1 MTVSPL
7 RPKSQKCVPGEALAP
22 PMTRPAP
29 DFRTVFEAEF
39 GYVLGTL
46 RRLGVHGADLEDVA
60 HDVFLHVYRHLGDYD
75 PGRPL
80 RPWLFGFAFRIAR
93 DFRALGRH
101 RETATEDLAR
111 TRDPAP
117 LADSQLL
124 RGEEVRLAL
133 AALGALDLD
142 ERAVFV
148 AHDLEELSAPEIAE
162 LMQIPINT
170 VYSRLRRA
178 RIKFLAQVHK
188 GGERSH
194 P

>member
-1 MTVSPL
+1 VTVSAR
-7 RPKSQKCVPGEALAP
+7 RPKSHECVPGDASAP
-22 PMTRPAP
+22 KMPRTTL

-46 RRLGVHGADLEDVA
+46 RRLGVCGADLEDVA
-60 HDVFLHVYRHLGDYD
+60 HDVFLHVFRHLGDYD

-80 RPWLFGFAFRIAR
+80 RPWLFGFAYRIAR

-101 RETATEDLAR
+101 RETASEDLAR

-117 LADSQLL
+117 LADAEAL
-124 RGEEVRLAL
+124 RGEQMRLAL

-162 LMQIPINT
+162 LVQIPINT

-178 RIKFLAQVHK
+178 RIKFIAEVQK
-188 GGERSH
+188 GGERRH